1 MPVTAEKMT
10 ITVKAR
16 SRGKAWVL
24 ITKAID
30 SGLGASG
37 TPDLS
42 ARVAVE
48 GTAGQLADF
57 LAVARAL
64 DLLTDA
70 AFAEALLGLVRS
82 LT

>member
-1 MPVTAEKMT
+1 MTIATEKMT

-16 SRGKAWVL
+16 TRGKAWVL
-24 ITKAID
+24 ITKANE
-30 SGLGASG
+30 SGLEAAG

-48 GTAGQLADF
+48 GTPNQLADF
-57 LAVARAL
+57 LAVARAM

-70 AFAEALLGLVRS
+70 AFAEALLVLVRT
-82 LT
+82 LL